1 MPSSESLGGGRLPPA
16 PVLKYYAFRASQRAG
31 FTVPIFI
38 LFFTGR
44 GLSLAQVG
52 ILEALWTVTV
62 LVCETPTGYLGDR
75 LGRRR
80 GLAVGTLLAAAGSVA
95 FVFAHTLAAF
105 AAVIVLRGVAATFK
119 SGTDAAWLYDTLQE
133 RADEDRYAH
142 VSGRAGAVGR
152 LTHGGAAL
160 VGAPLFAIDPT
171 WPWLVEGAVGASG
184 VLVLATVSEP
194 SRDDSQTEP
203 TDPRPDL
210 RRALAQVRETLGTRE
225 VGAFVALVG
234 LLTALLNTVEI
245 FVQPTS
251 VEVVGVDPAHLGVL
265 YAGFTLVAAAVSA
278 RTGWLQ
284 ARVGVRRWFL
294 LAPALL
300 GVVLVAVAV
309 APVLAI
315 PAFVLGR
322 AVSAGSGPLA
332 GQYLN
337 DRTASEG
344 RATVLS
350 AASTVRSVVTAP
362 MNVLGG
368 ALATA
373 LALPVGLGILG
384 GVLLVGTALGLVA
397 WRPVGNSTAGG
408 DPA

>member
-1 MPSSESLGGGRLPPA
+1 MSSSESLGGGRLPPV

-52 ILEALWTVTV
+52 VLEALWTVTV

-75 LGRRR
+75 LGRRH

-95 FVFAHTLAAF
+95 FVFAHTFAAF
-105 AAVIVLRGVAATFK
+105 AAVILLRGVAATFK

-133 RADEDRYAH
+133 RADEDRYVH

-160 VGAPLFAIDPT
+160 AGAPLFAIDPT

-194 SRDDSQTEP
+194 AREAGERETA
-203 TDPRPDL
+203 DPRPDL

-251 VEVVGVDPAHLGVL
+251 VGVVGIDPAHLGVL

-294 LAPALL
+294 AAPAVL

-350 AASTVRSVVTAP
+350 AASTVRSLFTAP

-397 WRPVGNSTAGG
+397 WRPAGNSTAVG